1 MTVGVGVGVSEVSVG
16 VGVGVGVTEVSVG
29 VGVGVGVSEVSVGVG
44 VGVVGGKQQSVS
56 YTTLTGV
63 EPDNTTNESFSK
75 QNSNL
80 NLTVSG
86 YVDAVNVRP

>member
-1 MTVGVGVGVSEVSVG
+1 MD
-16 VGVGVGVTEVSVG
+16 VGVGVTGTSVDVG
-29 VGVGVGVSEVSVGVG
+29 VGVTGTSVDVGVG
-44 VGVVGGKQQSVS
+44 VTGVPQQSVS